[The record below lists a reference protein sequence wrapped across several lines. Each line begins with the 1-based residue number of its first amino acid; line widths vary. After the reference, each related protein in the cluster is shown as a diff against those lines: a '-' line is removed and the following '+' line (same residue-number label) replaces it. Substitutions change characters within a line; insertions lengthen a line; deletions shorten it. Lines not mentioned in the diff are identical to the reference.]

1 MATFGTFT
9 SAVLTAAELNTA
21 GGAWTTYAPTYTNFS
36 LGNGTLAA
44 AKYEQI
50 GRSVFVKVEI
60 VLGSTS
66 SVSGLIGIS
75 LPVTGSSSGADACG
89 MITDTGT
96 GNHVA
101 FMIWSTTRADLYY
114 LNTSAAIT
122 ATSATAPM
130 TWANTDVLR
139 FQFTYEAAADGT

>member
-50 GRSVFVKVEI
+50 GRSVHVKVEI

-66 SVSGLIGIS
+66 SVTGLIGIS
-75 LPVTGSSSGADACG
+75 LPVTGASSGADSCG
-89 MITDTGT
+89 MITETGT
-96 GNHVA
+96 GNKVA
-101 FMIWSTTRADLYY
+101 FVIWSTTRADLYY
-114 LNTSAAIT
+114 LDAAAAIT
-122 ATSATAPM
+122 ATSATVPH
-130 TWANTDVLR
+130 TWGDTDVFR
-139 FQFTYEAAADGT
+139 FHFTYEAAADGT